1 MNKLNTNKY
10 ALIDLHLHLD
20 GSLSIK
26 TIKELIKMQNIDISL
41 NDNEL
46 IKLLQVDENC
56 RDLNEYLKKFEFPL
70 RLLQSKEAISTAVY
84 NLQEELLEQGLI
96 YAEIRFAPQLHLREG
111 LTQREVIEAAIQ
123 GLNRSKFNSNLILCT
138 MRGNN
143 NYKENMETV
152 ELAKEYL
159 NKGVC
164 AVDLAGAEAVYPTKD
179 FKDIFELTSKL
190 NIPYTIHAGEAAG
203 PESIY
208 KAIEF
213 GAKRIGHGVRASED
227 DELMRLLQEKGI
239 ILELCPT
246 SNLNTNIYGSINEY
260 PIRKFIKAGVKVT
273 INTDNMMVSNTNLNK
288 EYEKITETF
297 NLTEKELKEIL
308 KNSLEAIFAS
318 EATKKILTESYLSNH
333 KLTATEY
340 S

>member
-1 MNKLNTNKY
+1 MNRLNINKY

-26 TIKELIKMQNIDISL
+26 TIKELIKMRKIDISL
-41 NDNEL
+41 DDDEL

-56 RDLNEYLKKFEFPL
+56 KDLNGYLKKFEFPL
-70 RLLQSKEAISTAVY
+70 KLLQSKESISIAVY

-111 LTQREVIEAAIQ
+111 LTQREVIEAAIE

-143 NYKENMETV
+143 NYKENIETV

-159 NKGVC
+159 GKGVC
-164 AVDLAGAEAVYPTKD
+164 AVDLAGAEAVYPTGD
-179 FKDIFELTSKL
+179 FKDVFELASKL
-190 NIPYTIHAGEAAG
+190 KIPYTIHAGEASG

-227 DELMRLLQEKGI
+227 DELMKLLQDKGI

-246 SNLNTNIYGSINEY
+246 SNLNTNIYISIKEY
-260 PIRKFIKAGVKVT
+260 PLRKFIKAGVKIT

-288 EYEKITETF
+288 EFEKVVKTF
-297 NLTEKELKEIL
+297 NLTDEELKEIL
-308 KNSLEAIFAS
+308 KNSIEGAFAN
-318 EATKKILTESYLSNH
+318 EEVKKFNRSMYD
-333 KLTATEY
+333 
-340 S
+340 